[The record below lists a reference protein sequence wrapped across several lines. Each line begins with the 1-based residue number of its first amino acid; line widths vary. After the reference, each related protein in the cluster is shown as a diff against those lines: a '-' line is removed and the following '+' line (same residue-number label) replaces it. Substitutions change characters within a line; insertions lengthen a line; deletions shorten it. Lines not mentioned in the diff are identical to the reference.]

1 MNALK
6 KGDAAKLATF
16 FDDNVDLAI
25 LDDEDMYSKAEAQ
38 KKVAA
43 FFSSHKPAA
52 FEQVHKGTSKGAG
65 SHYVI
70 GDLKAGGTTY
80 RVYIHLEETK
90 DSYIIQELRIE
101 E

>member
-1 MNALK
+1 MPTSA
-6 KGDAAKLATF
+6 
-16 FDDNVDLAI
+16 
-25 LDDEDMYSKAEAQ
+25 SKD
-38 KKVAA
+38 
-43 FFSSHKPAA
+43 
-52 FEQVHKGTSKGAG
+52 GAG

-70 GDLKAGGTTY
+70 GDLKAGGATY